1 MAGIE
6 IDKKD
11 LKRAARKAKFREAFS
26 KFKKKVQDGADWVM
40 DNPEKTLAITAV
52 AGTIG
57 GAGAK
62 IAKARHKSKVLS
74 EERELKELYV
84 YDNRLGHYWK
94 VRRRLT
100 NNEWLEIDRRKRNGE
115 RMADIL
121 SDLRLL

>member
-1 MAGIE
+1 
-6 IDKKD
+6 
-11 LKRAARKAKFREAFS
+11 
-26 KFKKKVQDGADWVM
+26 M